1 LEKKSRL
8 LYPKAT
14 EKTSRIIELENRL
27 TFVVSDDSTREGIK
41 KEFEEKYGAKVR
53 QVNTSRGMDG
63 KKLAY
68 IRLEEPGKASELAM
82 KLKIL

>member
-1 LEKKSRL
+1 ML

-14 EKTSRIIELENRL
+14 EKTSRIIESENRL
-27 TFVVSDDSTREGIK
+27 TFVVSDNSTREAIK

-53 QVNTSRGMDG
+53 QVNTSRGIDG
-63 KKLAY
+63 RKLAY